1 MPRSPM
7 PGATANRVE
16 IAFHS
21 PTVAIVSLIGEHDLS
36 QHAMLLEA
44 LGTAASRRRDVLV
57 DLSRCEFLDSTV
69 ISLLLHV
76 QDEVA
81 SDGGRC
87 ILIVPDSS
95 THTARVFDVMHLG
108 DALRIETSLDVA
120 LASLEHAVRVR
131 DRRVRSGDQDAFVA
145 ECSCGWAGEPRT
157 GVLGMRH
164 ARADATAHAVERSP
178 GRSGSAA
185 PRPSTR

>member
-1 MPRSPM
+1 MPHSPV
-7 PGATANRVE
+7 PGATSNRVE
-16 IAFHS
+16 IVFHS

-44 LGTAASRRRDVLV
+44 LGTAAGRRRDVLV

-69 ISLLLHV
+69 ISLLLHI

-81 SDGGRC
+81 SGGGRC
-87 ILIVPDSS
+87 SLIVPDSS

-120 LASLEHAVRVR
+120 LAGLEHSVRVR
-131 DRRVRSGDQDAFVA
+131 DRRARSGDQDAFVA
-145 ECSCGWAGEPRT
+145 ECSCGWAGDPRT

-164 ARADATAHAVERSP
+164 ARADATAHAEDRSP
-178 GRSGSAA
+178 RTAGSAA
-185 PRPSTR
+185 PRPPTR